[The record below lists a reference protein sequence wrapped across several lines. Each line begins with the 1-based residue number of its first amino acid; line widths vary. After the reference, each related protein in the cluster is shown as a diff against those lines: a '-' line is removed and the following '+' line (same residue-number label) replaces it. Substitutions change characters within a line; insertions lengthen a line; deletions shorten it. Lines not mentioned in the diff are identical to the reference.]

1 MANTGLTFEFKLATK
16 EEIIQKRGLESGGV
30 VQQIVDS
37 EVMRYMDPYIPLASG
52 AMRDSMIIDTVIG
65 SGEIQVEDRWESRRP
80 GPPDC
85 RSGLLRGRYDAVHLS
100 GFTQLNTAHAGKWS
114 PDHAD
119 T

>member
-52 AMRDSMIIDTVIG
+52 AMRNSMLTYTVPG
-65 SGEIQVEDRWESRRP
+65 SGEVNVDTPYAHRRLLSARKN
-80 GPPDC
+80 G
-85 RSGLLRGRYDAVHLS
+85 LRGPNFFERMKADHKKDILRAAAS
-100 GFTQLNTAHAGKWS
+100 AAGGKFK
-114 PDHAD
+114 
-119 T
+119 